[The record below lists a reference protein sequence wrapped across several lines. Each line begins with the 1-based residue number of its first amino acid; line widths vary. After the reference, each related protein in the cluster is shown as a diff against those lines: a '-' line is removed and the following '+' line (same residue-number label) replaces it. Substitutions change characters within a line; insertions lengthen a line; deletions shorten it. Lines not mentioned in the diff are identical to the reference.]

1 VPLRRRRERIIRLAD
16 GRFAIALGR
25 PEREEL
31 TLLVNQLRTLLNE
44 ADPSDARMRRLFPTA
59 YSTDPEADEEY
70 QRFMRPELLE
80 SKMAALVAFEKSV
93 SADEVSEP
101 ELIGFMQSINSIRLV
116 LGTMLDVSEG
126 EMDIDPDDPNV
137 DGHLLYNDL
146 SDLLDDIVQ
155 ALSA

>member
-1 VPLRRRRERIIRLAD
+1 VARRRHRERITRLAD
-16 GRFAIALGR
+16 GRFAIALGK
-25 PEREEL
+25 PEREIL
-31 TLLVNQLRTLLNE
+31 THLIDQLRALLNE
-44 ADPSDARMRRLFPTA
+44 TDPSDPRVRRLFPTA

-80 SKMAALVAFEKSV
+80 SKMAALAAFETSV
-93 SADEVSEP
+93 SAEEVSEP
-101 ELIGFMQSINSIRLV
+101 ELMGFMQSINSIRLF

-126 EMDIDPDDPNV
+126 EMEIDPDDPNV
-137 DGHLLYNDL
+137 DGHILYDYL